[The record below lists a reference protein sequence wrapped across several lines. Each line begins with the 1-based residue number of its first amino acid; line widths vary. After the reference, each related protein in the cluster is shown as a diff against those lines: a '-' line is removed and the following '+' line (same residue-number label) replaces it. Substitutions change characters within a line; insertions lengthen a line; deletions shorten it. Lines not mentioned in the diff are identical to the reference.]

1 MEPQVVHFKKKPY
14 DVYIGRPSRWGNK
27 FSRKGPNKV
36 ATKAEAIYKH
46 RQWILS
52 QPALMEEIK
61 QELRGKV
68 LGCWCDNPRACH
80 GFILWAIANDQPF
93 DQGSEPPSQQPTLF

>member
-1 MEPQVVHFKKKPY
+1 
-14 DVYIGRPSRWGNK
+14 
-27 FSRKGPNKV
+27 
-36 ATKAEAIYKH
+36 
-46 RQWILS
+46 
-52 QPALMEEIK
+52 MEEIK